1 MGFLTPPSYKLKG
14 DENMKFEIKNKK
26 LQDLLNYLKTDTLFP
41 TCILTTKDKKL
52 YSSQTEA
59 YGYAFRFAL
68 FDTSFFK
75 SITDE
80 NDSVKIDVEKT
91 LKIIKTIDPEE
102 DLIIQ
107 YPSPT
112 SKNKLNIKG
121 TIDDNNITVQT
132 IEEGEAKEGLIF
144 KMEKG
149 IPILKAETDNPVK
162 LDNKITLSLQSFKA
176 IAEKA
181 TAYGTEFFSFIV
193 DKKKNVVVRVG
204 DLHDVSDF
212 DNYKPKDA
220 TVQTNEEIEAV
231 YTKGINEIAKTLT
244 ADKVELSI
252 KSSCPVWISSV
263 DKDYRL
269 GYLLPP
275 YVQEEESFEEE
286 EQTD

>member
-1 MGFLTPPSYKLKG
+1 
-14 DENMKFEIKNKK
+14 MKFEIKNKK
-26 LQDLLNYLKTDTLFP
+26 LQDLLNYLKTDSLFP

-68 FDTSFFK
+68 FDTKFFK

-102 DLIIQ
+102 DLTVQ

-132 IEEGEAKEGLIF
+132 IEEGETKEGLIF

-149 IPILKAETDNPVK
+149 IPILKADTDNPVK
-162 LDNKITLSLQSFKA
+162 LDNKITMSLQSFKA
-176 IAEKA
+176 TAEKA

-193 DKKKNVVVRVG
+193 DKKKNFIVRVG

-212 DNYKPKDA
+212 DNYKPKEA
-220 TVQTNEEIEAV
+220 TLQTKEEIEAI
-231 YTKGINEIAKTLT
+231 YTKGINEIAKTVT
-244 ADKVELSI
+244 SEKVELNI
-252 KSSCPVWISSV
+252 KSNCPVWISSV

-275 YVQEEESFEEE
+275 YQPEEDTFEEKE
-286 EQTD
+286 ENEE